1 MRGGMIAL
9 ALASAIALSACGDST
24 VPGEGDAASS
34 ALKML
39 DDSKIAGMLSTEAKA
54 ALDILGQG
62 ARTEIEAYKAQY
74 GQLPANLSDLASL
87 QTARAAAVSAIT
99 DALAEQVPTQR
110 VLGGH
115 HLVEGML
122 VLGELAN
129 QRQNEREIVEF
140 RGANAQGGHRRGR
153 VSRASRGEPA
163 PRRDGG
169 GTGRPT
175 RHITSRCDGGS
186 GVRADRVG

>member
-1 MRGGMIAL
+1 MRRGIVGL
-9 ALASAIALSACGDST
+9 VLVSALSLAACGEST

-87 QTARAAAVSAIT
+87 QTARAAAVTAIT
-99 DALAEQVPTQR
+99 DALAEQVPFVRRETLEQMAGQFVDRAQQR
-110 VLGGH
+110 VL
-115 HLVEGML
+115 
-122 VLGELAN
+122 
-129 QRQNEREIVEF
+129 
-140 RGANAQGGHRRGR
+140 AQMKAAETA
-153 VSRASRGEPA
+153 VAESAAKP
-163 PRRDGG
+163 
-169 GTGRPT
+169 
-175 RHITSRCDGGS
+175 
-186 GVRADRVG
+186 